1 MRRRRGKSNGYENPR
16 SSFSDLHFT
25 SWLVHRPARQQ
36 GMARHSRGTIRPSF
50 ANHPPLKSEGAT
62 RPSSE
67 GAARPQEGAGNAGC
81 SWHPQPVC
89 ESSVHTVV
97 TTGTP
102 ETPGIPC
109 AMVLTAYAA
118 LSRATNSS
126 CHPRRRIEGGARTRS
141 GSPHLRRLDA
151 SNGRQDHTVLPYAT
165 RSSPGSFKRHVHV
178 RSSPGDGG
186 SSAVRLRAGET
197 LTGIPQWKAA
207 LRHLRRPTL
216 PRPPHPAPTFVTMA
230 NAPLTGRD
238 GGGDRSDLGR

>member
-1 MRRRRGKSNGYENPR
+1 LARASPGKTTGYGSAFSRHDPPEFCKSSALEIGGRDATPRRARG
-16 SSFSDLHFT
+16 
-25 SWLVHRPARQQ
+25 
-36 GMARHSRGTIRPSF
+36 
-50 ANHPPLKSEGAT
+50 

-67 GAARPQEGAGNAGC
+67 GATRPQEGAGNAGC

-165 RSSPGSFKRHVHV
+165 RSSPGDLKRHVHV
-178 RSSPGDGG
+178 RSSPGEGG

-230 NAPLTGRD
+230 NAPHEEQD
-238 GGGDRSDLGR
+238 GGSYGTDLGEMRS